1 MSFIV
6 IEGDNGTGKDTLAQ
20 ALEKYGFNIIT
31 YDSKIKKF
39 SQIAKKSKGKARVKK
54 FLGYGKACSD
64 LVKQNREKGK
74 NSLLIRYWISTL
86 AAAYADDIYSYD
98 EVITI
103 VKMIS
108 PKLEKPDKIIRLEC
122 DFDERIRRIE
132 KRNSPDFDDK
142 TLSRAKK
149 YEWISKEIQSELN
162 INWISIDTTN
172 KTKAQVCD
180 EAVKQLELENKMP
193 EPDEK

>member
-1 MSFIV
+1 
-6 IEGDNGTGKDTLAQ
+6 
-20 ALEKYGFNIIT
+20 
-31 YDSKIKKF
+31 
-39 SQIAKKSKGKARVKK
+39 
-54 FLGYGKACSD
+54 
-64 LVKQNREKGK
+64 
-74 NSLLIRYWISTL
+74 
-86 AAAYADDIYSYD
+86 
-98 EVITI
+98 
-103 VKMIS
+103 MIS

-149 YEWISKEIQSELN
+149 YEWISKRIQSELN

-172 KTKAQVCD
+172 KTKVQVCD